1 MLTISA
7 PLEIKA
13 KTTYLRDPEAFYHR
27 IVGGY
32 SLMETTINQED
43 LLHITATPPEIYV
56 AEGEGMTS
64 ILSRSERNET
74 NINKVEILNNVM
86 NRIISS
92 ADFNLTYQDRVFITD
107 ALYKLGI
114 KDDRRF
120 MEAFYQMTLETRNT
134 NALIDLY
141 IENGENLKE
150 MVESV
155 ESMYYSTI
163 RDKSLLTEKERE
175 NYLYSSVM
183 NRLKTGAVYQIVSN
197 FNRTVEDNSIDARE
211 YSISNQ
217 SYTAQHMLL
226 SILRKQAGLPD
237 ENLVFY
243 GGNTYEESVENE
255 DVQIKDIKNEITA
268 AVLLDMLQNIYHT
281 GFDRFY
287 NNSETYYRFEDMF
300 YKSADQTFL
309 RLLNNAQTEYFES
322 INNQAFINE
331 SRNLIRNEIEL
342 LEKGEEGTLSEE
354 ELIRITD
361 YLSTMNIRDEERRQ
375 SILSLQDRKKEIIS
389 LLTEERR
396 VDDFRTELLKLRE
409 EGTLSEEEIER
420 ITDYLTSTNISD
432 VRKEVNIT
440 NLTDREREIISL
452 LTETNRLS
460 QADVEL
466 TRLKEEGRVT
476 QQEINRITD
485 FLTSSYIRD
494 VRKDVNIISLSDRER
509 EIIGLLTKTNR
520 LSETSIQLSHLKEEG
535 RVTEEEIKR
544 ITDYLSSTNT
554 RDEKREV
561 SYFTLNEKEREIV
574 NLITRREELSET
586 KRELLENIR
595 DRQLTSQEI
604 SRLYETARNI
614 TSETE
619 RIEREL
625 TRQTDRQRQ
634 SIENITQTERDKEN
648 IIEHRQDSE
657 TTHYTDEEL
666 RSINETVN
674 KINIENEKR
683 RQHYV
688 QEISKIREKQ
698 VVKEPKVG
706 LKRTIEDAALALS
719 NPEKLMEQLEV
730 RRERR
735 IVRQNNIVN
744 ELKNIFP
751 DQSIEIYQMLNNLNE
766 GDVNLIENNIV
777 RPADV
782 GELMHDINTVT
793 ERTFVEKREPERKDR
808 EVEEFIES
816 IKAARA
822 EEEFARDKALDRR
835 PVETVH
841 RRSENITAEE
851 LSEQLDL
858 IQKNFKTQVNKN
870 VETQVVTTDKTE
882 HVTEIRTNESR
893 VEHITARDV
902 QQMIDSGMKK
912 QMQTISNQVLGKIER
927 QMKNEKMRRGY

>member
-342 LEKGEEGTLSEE
+342 LEKGEQGTLSEE

-509 EIIGLLTKTNR
+509 EIIGLLTETNR

-634 SIENITQTERDKEN
+634 SIENITLTERDKEN

>member
-460 QADVEL
+460 QADAEL

-509 EIIGLLTKTNR
+509 EIIGLLTETNR

-544 ITDYLSSTNT
+544 ITDYLSGTNT

-604 SRLYETARNI
+604 SRLYETAKNI

-751 DQSIEIYQMLNNLNE
+751 DQSIEIYQMLNNLDE